1 MKYQEHFNDYRK
13 ENENE
18 NQSRRVIRTTYSDPF
33 PMLGIEVKVKIIS
46 PRE

>member
-1 MKYQEHFNDYRK
+1 MITEKK
-13 ENENE
+13 ENE